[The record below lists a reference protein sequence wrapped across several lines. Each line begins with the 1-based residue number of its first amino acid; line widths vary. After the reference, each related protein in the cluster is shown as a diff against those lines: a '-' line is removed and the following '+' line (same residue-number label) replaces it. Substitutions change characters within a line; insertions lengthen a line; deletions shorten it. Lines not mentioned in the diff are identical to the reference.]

1 MKFSTET
8 LTQITALLIA
18 DFERQLEETTIPVEE
33 LELGLREALQS
44 IGQGSLGQMLSM
56 KDQQSYGVRC
66 KCSCG
71 EQGRRLSGR
80 AAKIL
85 SVFGWTKYRR
95 TYYTCEHCHRRG
107 YALDDR
113 TYGQEEQVLA

>member
-56 KDQQSYGVRC
+56 KDQQSYGVP
-66 KCSCG
+66 S
-71 EQGRRLSGR
+71 QMFL
-80 AAKIL
+80 
-85 SVFGWTKYRR
+85 W
-95 TYYTCEHCHRRG
+95 
-107 YALDDR
+107 
-113 TYGQEEQVLA
+113 